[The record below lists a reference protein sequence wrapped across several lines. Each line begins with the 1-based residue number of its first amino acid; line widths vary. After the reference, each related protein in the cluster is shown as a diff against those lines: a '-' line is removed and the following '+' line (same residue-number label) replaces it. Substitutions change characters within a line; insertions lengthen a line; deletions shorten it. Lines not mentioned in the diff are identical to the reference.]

1 MTPGNREKEK
11 RAMKYTDMEFFHQA
25 TETICGSLD
34 INTVLERCLKFL
46 QQVMPLES
54 ISLQIDNPGK
64 NLIVN
69 VAAAGPDEY
78 SLRNKVIPFS
88 REARKEFDIQLQGQN
103 VRIVDDI
110 KKHLTGRYIWEQL
123 GKRDLSAISLKL
135 EIEEHDLGVVLL
147 IAQGR
152 NRYLKEHAKLLEML
166 HGPFAIA
173 MHNALEHREV
183 HRLKDLLA
191 DDNRFLNKQLHKL
204 SGDAII
210 GRDFGLK
217 QVMEMVRQIS
227 PQKSLVMLLGE
238 TGVGKEVIA
247 NAIHYSSPRA
257 QGPFIKVNCGAI
269 PDNLIDSELFGYEKG
284 AFTGALTTRRG
295 RFERANGG
303 TLFLDEIGELPLSV
317 QVRLLRVLQNKE
329 IERVGGS
336 NPIPVDIRII
346 TATHRNLPEMV
357 NQGTFRED
365 LWFRLNIFPITIP
378 PLRERKMDIPA
389 LTRYFMERKAREM
402 NLSRQPVLARGALER
417 LQAYNWP
424 GNVRELENLVE
435 RSIIRNMVGGIDTPL
450 EFDLV
455 APDSTKIE
463 KSPLSRSQEEVLLLD
478 EVIKHHIHK
487 VLERAGGKV
496 QGPDGAARLL
506 GTNPST
512 LRNKMKKL
520 GIPYG
525 RKAKQIQPAK

>member
-1 MTPGNREKEK
+1 MN
-11 RAMKYTDMEFFHQA
+11 MKHTDMEFFHQA

-54 ISLQIDNPGK
+54 ISLQIDNPDK
-64 NLIVN
+64 NIIVN

-88 REARKEFDIQLQGQN
+88 REARKELDMQLQGQN

-110 KKHLTGRYIWEQL
+110 KHHLIGRYVWEKL
-123 GKRDLSAISLKL
+123 GRQDLSAISLKL
-135 EIEEHDLGVVLL
+135 EIEKRDLGVVIL
-147 IAQGR
+147 IAKGR
-152 NRYLKEHAKLLEML
+152 NRYGKEQARLLEML

-173 MHNALEHREV
+173 MHNTLEHREV
-183 HRLKDLLA
+183 LRLKDLLA
-191 DDNRFLNKQLHKL
+191 DDNKFLNQQLHKL

-217 QVMEMVRQIS
+217 HVMEMVRQIA

-284 AFTGALTTRRG
+284 AFTGALTTKRG
-295 RFERANGG
+295 RFERAHGG
-303 TLFLDEIGELPLSV
+303 TLFLDEIGELPPSV

-346 TATHRNLPEMV
+346 TATHRNLHEMV
-357 NQGTFRED
+357 NQELFAKTFGSG
-365 LWFRLNIFPITIP
+365 LIFSLSPSRRYGSEKWISP
-378 PLRERKMDIPA
+378 P
-389 LTRYFMERKAREM
+389 
-402 NLSRQPVLARGALER
+402 
-417 LQAYNWP
+417 
-424 GNVRELENLVE
+424 
-435 RSIIRNMVGGIDTPL
+435 
-450 EFDLV
+450 
-455 APDSTKIE
+455 
-463 KSPLSRSQEEVLLLD
+463 
-478 EVIKHHIHK
+478 
-487 VLERAGGKV
+487 
-496 QGPDGAARLL
+496 
-506 GTNPST
+506 
-512 LRNKMKKL
+512 
-520 GIPYG
+520 
-525 RKAKQIQPAK
+525 